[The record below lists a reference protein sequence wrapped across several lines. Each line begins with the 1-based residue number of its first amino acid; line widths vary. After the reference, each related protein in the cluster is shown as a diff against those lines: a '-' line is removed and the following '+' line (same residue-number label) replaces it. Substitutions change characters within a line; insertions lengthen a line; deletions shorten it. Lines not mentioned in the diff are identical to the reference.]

1 MEKEREEK
9 DAEIYWSYWITNE
22 LHPIYPDEPRLNQ
35 KEMSIWNE
43 LYGVW
48 TSFNQLINMF
58 LVKQTSKSSSRAT
71 AHSTAFDRWYNMR
84 SLPAK
89 ASTRKYVLH
98 CHQRT
103 VAARDFSQSIA
114 CKKIFLE
121 TKSSKCRSFASLPR
135 QEGRAKE
142 DRGKTYIDHLLH
154 DWSASLK
161 AIRRRLTMAGLI

>member
-1 MEKEREEK
+1 
-9 DAEIYWSYWITNE
+9 
-22 LHPIYPDEPRLNQ
+22 
-35 KEMSIWNE
+35 MSIWNE

-89 ASTRKYVLH
+89 ASTRNYVLH

-135 QEGRAKE
+135 QEGRAMFRKDMNGRSARVWLQVAGHE
-142 DRGKTYIDHLLH
+142 KDRGKKYIDHLLH